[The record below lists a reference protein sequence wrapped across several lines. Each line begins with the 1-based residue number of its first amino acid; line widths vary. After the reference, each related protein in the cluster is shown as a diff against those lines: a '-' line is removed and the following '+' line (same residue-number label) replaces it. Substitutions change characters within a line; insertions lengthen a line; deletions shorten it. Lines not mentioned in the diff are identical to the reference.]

1 MMERVGSD
9 PPDRGRHP
17 GRRPVQGAKAAQGIV
32 AAYAD
37 FLAHGGKRSMPIFT
51 TARNTSVV
59 MASLPPCRLLPRS
72 HGLPR
77 ISRSTAEA
85 G

>member
-17 GRRPVQGAKAAQGIV
+17 GRRPVPGAKAAQGIV

-37 FLAHGGKRSMPIFT
+37 FLAHGGKRSMPIFA

-59 MASLPPCRLLPRS
+59 MASLAHS
-72 HGLPR
+72 GDAMAQSAK
-77 ISRSTAEA
+77 SR
-85 G
+85 